1 MVKTTLPMQ
10 GAWVLFLVGKLISS
24 MLCGAAKKKK
34 KLCILMITQGSV
46 TFIKTC
52 AEKIHD
58 SFRTVVSSGQG
69 ERTVEWCVRITLAV
83 LCFFR

>member
-1 MVKTTLPMQ
+1 MGSLPGWKTKIQ
-10 GAWVLFLVGKLISS
+10 HAVWSS
-24 MLCGAAKKKK
+24 QKKK

-46 TFIKTC
+46 TFIKIC

-69 ERTVEWCVRITLAV
+69 ERTAEQCVRITLAV